1 MANQIPDEIT
11 NNPLLN
17 KMIEQVWI
25 IMSQRLFAK
34 IDCLKNLHPFV
45 LLQLPANYNF
55 EIHKSVWRIQKAE
68 AKKGNYTVWV
78 YIFAP
83 PSMD

>member
-1 MANQIPDEIT
+1 
-11 NNPLLN
+11 
-17 KMIEQVWI
+17 
-25 IMSQRLFAK
+25 MSQPLFAK
-34 IDCLKNLHPFV
+34 NRLFNILHPFR